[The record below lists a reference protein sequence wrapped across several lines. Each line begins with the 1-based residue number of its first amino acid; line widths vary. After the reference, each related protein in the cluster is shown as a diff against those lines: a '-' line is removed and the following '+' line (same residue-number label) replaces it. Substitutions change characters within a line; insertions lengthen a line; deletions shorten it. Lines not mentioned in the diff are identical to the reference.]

1 MKTCFRLLAFPL
13 FALLFTGCVQISG
26 QRTAPDGS
34 SLSISANR
42 FLWMSQNME
51 FTTEAEGVKVSLK
64 AEKSSSDT
72 AAVEALANIA
82 TTAISKA
89 PGP

>member
-1 MKTCFRLLAFPL
+1 MKKLIILPLLAITL
-13 FALLFTGCVQISG
+13 TGCVQISG

-34 SLSISANR
+34 SLSINANR

-72 AAVEALANIA
+72 AAVQALANIA
-82 TTAISKA
+82 TTAVSKA
-89 PGP
+89 PAP

>member
-1 MKTCFRLLAFPL
+1 MKKTIFILCVPVLLS
-13 FALLFTGCVQISG
+13 GCVQISG

-34 SLSISANR
+34 SLSINANR

-72 AAVEALANIA
+72 AAVQALANIA
-82 TTAISKA
+82 TSAITKA
-89 PGP
+89 PAP